1 MKIFH
6 HYNTKA
12 TPHHKKDRIE
22 KHFKKRKLIMSTTL
36 SYYLDRISKYAGL
49 SSAFLVVVLSLL
61 VAYDTV
67 MRYLFSE
74 GSIALQEIE
83 WHLFDVI
90 FLLGLT
96 YALKHDKHVRV
107 DIFFERYS
115 TESRAI
121 VQIFSMLLLVIPFSL
136 VFLMDALTML
146 IQSYVQNEISSDPGG
161 LTHRY
166 IIKGVLVLSFILLV
180 LQALSEILKAFQK
193 LENHKRFL
201 RFLSVVIIVGVLI
214 YTADHYDMAYWL
226 DPVLL
231 MFALSLFLLMTGF
244 QVAFVFAG
252 VALLFAMIDND
263 VGLATLEMQPYRT
276 YGIMGNTT
284 LMAVPLFIFMGLILE
299 KSKMAEGLLISMGRL
314 FGSVR
319 GGLAISVVLV
329 GAILA
334 ASTGIVGAS
343 VVMMSLIALPLMLKH
358 NYSPALASGSIAASG
373 TLGQL
378 IPPSIVL
385 IILGDQM
392 HLSVGDL
399 FRAAVVPGL
408 LLITLYVIYI
418 LFIST
423 INKDV
428 APAITSEDAY
438 SSVLKE
444 AFREII
450 PPLLLI
456 GVVLGSIFAGIASP
470 SESAAIGVLGA
481 MLLAWSKRN
490 FSYEM
495 VRYAAI
501 ETVKLTAM
509 IFMILIGAT
518 AFSLVFNELG
528 GGDMA
533 MEFFSGDVGE
543 KWMFIFIAML
553 VIFLLGFFIDFIEIA
568 FVVVPILV
576 PIVASF
582 GIDPIW
588 FAILIAMNLQA
599 SFLTPPF
606 GFALFYLKGAAGDK
620 VSTEAIYKGVIPF
633 IGLQLL
639 ALLIIIAYP
648 DLIYLFGK

>member
-1 MKIFH
+1 M
-6 HYNTKA
+6 
-12 TPHHKKDRIE
+12 
-22 KHFKKRKLIMSTTL
+22 
-36 SYYLDRISKYAGL
+36 
-49 SSAFLVVVLSLL
+49 
-61 VAYDTV
+61 
-67 MRYLFSE
+67 
-74 GSIALQEIE
+74 
-83 WHLFDVI
+83 
-90 FLLGLT
+90 
-96 YALKHDKHVRV
+96 
-107 DIFFERYS
+107 
-115 TESRAI
+115 
-121 VQIFSMLLLVIPFSL
+121 
-136 VFLMDALTML
+136 TM
-146 IQSYVQNEISSDPGG
+146 QSYLQNEVSSDPGG
-161 LTHRY
+161 LTHRWL
-166 IIKGVLVLSFILLV
+166 IKAMLVLSFVLLI
-180 LQALSEILKAFQK
+180 LQALSEILKAYHRIEK
-193 LENHKRFL
+193 KIVLWRTLRIVLLVGTLVYVAWYNRLEFWFDPVFL
-201 RFLSVVIIVGVLI
+201 MFGLAL
-214 YTADHYDMAYWL
+214 
-226 DPVLL
+226 VLL
-231 MFALSLFLLMTGF
+231 MAGF

-252 VALLFAMIDND
+252 VALFFALISDE
-263 VGLATLEMQPYRT
+263 VGLGVLEMLPYRT
-276 YGIMGNTT
+276 YGIMGNVT

-299 KSKMAEGLLISMGRL
+299 KSKMAEGLLISMGKL
-314 FGSVR
+314 FGQVR

-408 LLITLYVIYI
+408 LLIVLYVIYI
-418 LFIST
+418 LVISY

-428 APAITSEDAY
+428 APAIVSDEPYGA
-438 SSVLKE
+438 VLKE
-444 AFREII
+444 AIKEII

-481 MLLAWSKRN
+481 MLLAVGKRN
-490 FSYEM
+490 FSFEM

-533 MEFFSGDVGE
+533 MEFFAGDMGD
-543 KWMFIFIAML
+543 KWMFILIAML

-582 GIDPIW
+582 GIDPVW

-620 VSTEAIYKGVIPF
+620 VSTGAIYKGVIPF
-633 IGLQLL
+633 IGLQLV
-639 ALLIIIAYP
+639 ALLIIVMYP
-648 DLIYLFGK
+648 ELIYLFGK

>member
-1 MKIFH
+1 
-6 HYNTKA
+6 
-12 TPHHKKDRIE
+12 
-22 KHFKKRKLIMSTTL
+22 
-36 SYYLDRISKYAGL
+36 
-49 SSAFLVVVLSLL
+49 
-61 VAYDTV
+61 
-67 MRYLFSE
+67 
-74 GSIALQEIE
+74 
-83 WHLFDVI
+83 
-90 FLLGLT
+90 
-96 YALKHDKHVRV
+96 
-107 DIFFERYS
+107 
-115 TESRAI
+115 
-121 VQIFSMLLLVIPFSL
+121 
-136 VFLMDALTML
+136 
-146 IQSYVQNEISSDPGG
+146 
-161 LTHRY
+161 
-166 IIKGVLVLSFILLV
+166 
-180 LQALSEILKAFQK
+180 
-193 LENHKRFL
+193 
-201 RFLSVVIIVGVLI
+201 
-214 YTADHYDMAYWL
+214 
-226 DPVLL
+226 
-231 MFALSLFLLMTGF
+231 MFALTLFLLMAGF

-252 VALLFAMIDND
+252 VALLFATISNE
-263 VGLATLEMQPYRT
+263 VGLRVLEMLPYRT
-276 YGIMGNTT
+276 YGIMGNAT

-299 KSKMAEGLLISMGRL
+299 KSKMAEGLLLSMGKL
-314 FGSVR
+314 FGSIR

-358 NYSPALASGSIAASG
+358 HYSPALASGSIAASG

-378 IPPSIVL
+378 IPPSIIL

-408 LLITLYVIYI
+408 LLIGLYIIYI
-418 LFIST
+418 LFISYL
-423 INKDV
+423 NKES
-428 APAITSEDAY
+428 APAIVSEEAY
-438 SSVLKE
+438 GKVLKE
-444 AFREII
+444 ACKEII

-481 MLLAWSKRN
+481 MLLAWGKKN
-490 FSYEM
+490 FSYETL
-495 VRYAAI
+495 RYAAI

-533 MEFFSGDVGE
+533 MAFFSSDGGFGE
-543 KWMFIFIAML
+543 MDDKWMFILIAML

-576 PIVASF
+576 PIVASLA
-582 GIDPIW
+582 IDPVW

-606 GFALFYLKGAAGDK
+606 GFALFYLKGAAGNK
-620 VSTEAIYKGVIPF
+620 VTTGSIYKGVIPF

-639 ALLIIIAYP
+639 ALMIILFYP

>member
-1 MKIFH
+1 MNLSF
-6 HYNTKA
+6 
-12 TPHHKKDRIE
+12 
-22 KHFKKRKLIMSTTL
+22 
-36 SYYLDRISKYAGL
+36 SYYLDQISKYAGYFAAL
-49 SSAFLVVVLSLL
+49 LVVVLSLL
-61 VAYDTV
+61 VAYDAV
-67 MRYLFSE
+67 MRYLFAS

-83 WHLFDVI
+83 WHLFDII
-90 FLLGLT
+90 FLLGLS

-115 TESRAI
+115 KESRAI
-121 VQIFSMLLLVIPFSL
+121 IQIFSMLLLVIPFSL
-136 VFLMDALTML
+136 IFLSDSLDML
-146 IQSYVQNEISSDPGG
+146 LQSYLQNEISSDPGG

-166 IIKGVLVLSFILLV
+166 LIKGVLVLAFILLII
-180 LQALSEILKAFQK
+180 QALSEMLKAVER
-193 LENHKRFL
+193 LESKKMFL
-201 RFLSVVIIVGVLI
+201 RALGVVSVLGLLV
-214 YTADHYDMAYWL
+214 YYADHYDMAYWL
-226 DPVLL
+226 DPIIL
-231 MFALSLFLLMTGF
+231 MFVLTLFLLMAGF

-252 VALLFAMIDND
+252 VALLFAVIDND
-263 VGLATLEMQPYRT
+263 VGLVTLEMLPYRT
-276 YGIMGNTT
+276 YGIMGNVT

-299 KSKMAEGLLISMGRL
+299 RSKMAEGLLLSMGKL

-358 NYSPALASGSIAASG
+358 HYSPALASGSIAASG

-378 IPPSIVL
+378 IPPSIIL

-408 LLITLYVIYI
+408 LLIVLYIVYI
-418 LFIST
+418 LAVSYM
-423 INKDV
+423 NKEI
-428 APAITSEDAY
+428 APAIILDEPY
-438 SSVLKE
+438 SHVVKE
-444 AFREII
+444 AIREII

-481 MLLAWSKRN
+481 MLLALEKRTL
-490 FSYEM
+490 SYEM

-533 MEFFSGDVGE
+533 MEFFAGDMGD

-553 VIFLLGFFIDFIEIA
+553 AIFLLGFFIDFIEIA

-582 GIDPIW
+582 GIDPLW

-620 VSTEAIYKGVIPF
+620 VTTGAIYKGVIPF

-639 ALLIIIAYP
+639 ALLIIISYP
-648 DLIYLFGK
+648 DLIYLLEK

>member
-1 MKIFH
+1 MQNIQF
-6 HYNTKA
+6 
-12 TPHHKKDRIE
+12 
-22 KHFKKRKLIMSTTL
+22 
-36 SYYLDRISKYAGL
+36 SYYLDRISKYAGYL
-49 SSAFLVVVLSLL
+49 AAILVVVLSLL
-61 VAYDTV
+61 VAYDAG
-67 MRYLFSE
+67 MRYLFSA

-90 FLLGLT
+90 FLLGLS

-115 TESRAI
+115 QNTRMI
-121 VQIFSMLLLVIPFSL
+121 VQILSMLLLVLPFSL
-136 VFLMDALTML
+136 LFLNDALDMTM
-146 IQSYVQNEISSDPGG
+146 QSYLQNEVSSDPGG
-161 LTHRY
+161 LTHRWL
-166 IIKGVLVLSFILLV
+166 IKAMLVLSFVLLI
-180 LQALSEILKAFQK
+180 LQALSEIVKAYHR
-193 LENHKRFL
+193 LENKIVLWRTL
-201 RFLSVVIIVGVLI
+201 RIVLLLGTLVYVAWYNRLEF
-214 YTADHYDMAYWL
+214 WF
-226 DPVLL
+226 DPVFL
-231 MFALSLFLLMTGF
+231 MFALALFLLLSGF

-252 VALLFAMIDND
+252 VALFFALIADE
-263 VGLATLEMQPYRT
+263 VGLGVFEMLPYRT
-276 YGIMGNTT
+276 YGIMGNIT
-284 LMAVPLFIFMGLILE
+284 LMAIPLFIFMGLILE
-299 KSKMAEGLLISMGRL
+299 KSKMAEKLLLSMGQL
-314 FGSVR
+314 FGQVR

-358 NYSPALASGSIAASG
+358 KYSPALASGSIAASG

-408 LLITLYVIYI
+408 LLIVLYI
-418 LFIST
+418 LYILIFSYFS
-423 INKDV
+423 KEV
-428 APAITSEDAY
+428 APAIVSDEPY
-438 SSVLKE
+438 GKVVKE
-444 AFREII
+444 ALKAII

-456 GVVLGSIFAGIASP
+456 GTVLGSIFAGIASP
-470 SESAAIGVLGA
+470 TESAAIGVLGA
-481 MLLAWSKRN
+481 MVLAAYN
-490 FSYEM
+490 GAFSFEL
-495 VRYAAI
+495 VRYASI

-518 AFSLVFNELG
+518 AFSLVFSELG

-533 MEFFSGDVGE
+533 LEFFGGDLDD
-543 KWMFIFIAML
+543 KWTFIFIAML

-620 VSTEAIYKGVIPF
+620 VSTGAIYRGVIPF
-633 IGLQLL
+633 ILLQVL
-639 ALLIIIAYP
+639 ALGIIVLFP
-648 DLIYLFGK
+648 DMIYLFGK

>member
-1 MKIFH
+1 
-6 HYNTKA
+6 
-12 TPHHKKDRIE
+12 
-22 KHFKKRKLIMSTTL
+22 MSQSF
-36 SYYLDRISKYAGL
+36 SYYLDNSSKYTGHLA
-49 SSAFLVVVLSLL
+49 AIFVVLLSLL
-61 VAYDTV
+61 VVYDAS
-67 MRYLFSE
+67 MRYLFSS
-74 GSIALQEIE
+74 GSIALQEVE
-83 WHLFDVI
+83 WHLFDAI
-90 FLLGLT
+90 FLLGLS

-115 TESRAI
+115 QDTRMI
-121 VQIFSMLLLVIPFSL
+121 VQIFSMLLLVMPFSL
-136 VFLMDALTML
+136 LFLNDAVDMTM
-146 IQSYVQNEISSDPGG
+146 QSYLQHEVSSDPGG
-161 LTHRY
+161 LTHRWA
-166 IIKGVLVLSFILLV
+166 IKALLVLAFVLLV
-180 LQALSEILKAFQK
+180 LQSLSEVLKAYHR
-193 LENHKRFL
+193 LENKMAFL
-201 RFLSVVIIVGVLI
+201 KTLVGVALVGTLVYI
-214 YTADHYDMAYWL
+214 AWYNRMAFWF
-226 DPVLL
+226 DPVFLMFLMALMLL
-231 MFALSLFLLMTGF
+231 MLGF

-252 VALLFAMIDND
+252 VALFFALIADE
-263 VGLATLEMQPYRT
+263 VGLGVLEMLPYRT
-276 YGIMGNTT
+276 YGIMGNVT

-299 KSKMAEGLLISMGRL
+299 KSKMAEGLLLSMAKL
-314 FGSVR
+314 FGSTR

-358 NYSPALASGSIAASG
+358 KYSPELASGSIAASG

-408 LLITLYVIYI
+408 LLIGLYI
-418 LFIST
+418 LYILIIAYF
-423 INKDV
+423 NKDY
-428 APAITSEDAY
+428 APAIESDEPYGDI
-438 SSVLKE
+438 VKE
-444 AFREII
+444 AIKEII
-450 PPLLLI
+450 PPLMLI
-456 GVVLGSIFAGIASP
+456 GVVLGSIFAGIVSP

-481 MLLAWSKRN
+481 VLLAIYKKT

-495 VRYAAI
+495 LRYAAI

-518 AFSLVFNELG
+518 AFSLVFGELG

-533 MEFFSGDVGE
+533 MNFFGGDQEDV
-543 KWMFIFIAML
+543 WTFIFIAML

-576 PIVASF
+576 PIVAML

-620 VSTEAIYKGVIPF
+620 VSTGAIYRGVMPF
-633 IGLQLL
+633 ILLQLV
-639 ALLIIIAYP
+639 ALGIIVMFP
-648 DLIYLFGK
+648 ELIYLFGE